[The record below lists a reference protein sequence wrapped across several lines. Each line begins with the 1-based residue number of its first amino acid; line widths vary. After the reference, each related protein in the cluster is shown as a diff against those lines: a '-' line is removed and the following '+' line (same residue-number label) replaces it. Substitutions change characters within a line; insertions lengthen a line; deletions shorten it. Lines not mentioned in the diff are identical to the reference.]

1 MSQQLSSVAARAA
14 SLLFALTL
22 TTAPTAQE
30 LHAQQTDSGSVFS
43 PLQWRNI
50 GPFRGG
56 RSVAATG
63 VRGQPDLYYVGY
75 TGGGVWKTEDRGL
88 TWRNITDGQLK
99 TGSVGAI
106 TVAPSDPNVI
116 YVGMGEHA
124 VRGVTTSAGD
134 GVYRSTDAGKTW
146 QHLGLEK
153 TQVISAIQVHP
164 KDPDLVYVAAQ
175 GNTHGPN
182 PERGIYRSRDGGKT
196 WSLIHTVSD
205 SAGASDLSMDPHNPR
220 ILYAGYWQHVRL
232 PWQVRSGGAGSGLWK
247 STDGGDTWKKLDKG
261 LPKVMGKTAIAV
273 SPVDGNTVWAMI
285 EAEDGGLFRS
295 DDAGATWRLTTA
307 NRLIRARAWYY
318 IEVVPDT
325 KDLETAYVLNAP
337 LTRSIDGGKTF
348 ASLDIPHGDTHGLW
362 INPDDSRLM
371 ILADD
376 GGGTITSNA
385 GQTWSSQE
393 NQPTAQFY
401 RVNTDHRFPYWV
413 YGGQQDNNSVAT
425 PSANFNAPGIGWKD
439 WFDAAGCESAY
450 LAFNRDDPRY
460 LYGGC
465 YQGIISEMD
474 TRNGTQRDIM
484 AYPTQGLASIPGE
497 QKYRFNWNAPI
508 VASDHNPSVLYHGAN
523 VVLRSTDR
531 GNTWTPISPDLTRN
545 EKAKQGPGG
554 APITNEGAGGE
565 VYNTIFTIAE
575 SPKQAGLIWVGTDDG
590 LIHLTRDGGSTW
602 ESVTPKGL
610 PESLINSIEASPHD
624 PATAY
629 AAVSRYKFN
638 DQTPHIYR
646 TTDYGKSWTHLVNGI
661 GPEAWVRVVRED
673 PIRKGLLY
681 AGTERG
687 FYLSFDGGQQWKPL
701 QFNLPVVAITDLQIN
716 GNDLVASTQ
725 GRAFWVLDDVTL
737 LRELT
742 PGTTPGVAVYSSGSA
757 PRVAAGGG
765 FSPSVPGFAANPPG
779 GAQLYLHLPQAPDSA
794 MRARL
799 EILDASGK
807 PIRTFVTRREKD
819 ASGKPVPADSIALSK
834 GMNRVAWD
842 FRHQGFEGVAGL
854 FTLGGTQGRLVA
866 PGRYTVQLTVGE
878 ASATINLEVR
888 PDPRFTHPAQAYVAQ
903 EQMAAT
909 LQGQLADLFDSVRK
923 LRAAREQ
930 MKAAVTRAE
939 GTSGHSELKAA
950 ADSLEKRMQEAEE
963 RLVQPKSTTFQDVVN
978 FTSKLDAQLLQLMG
992 TVDGAEPPLTAGQR
1006 ERFADLSRLWG
1017 GEKGQ
1022 VDQLLGA
1029 ALSAFNEMVQRL
1041 GVPAV
1046 VPSGQ

>member
-1 MSQQLSSVAARAA
+1 MSQKLSSVAARAA
-14 SLLFALTL
+14 SLLFALAL
-22 TTAPTAQE
+22 IAWSEVPKAV
-30 LHAQQTDSGSVFS
+30 AQQPDSGSMFS
-43 PLQWRNI
+43 PLRWRNI

-56 RSVAATG
+56 RSVTATG

-88 TWRNITDGQLK
+88 TWHSITDGQLK

-116 YVGMGEHA
+116 YLGMGEHA

-146 QHLGLEK
+146 KHLGLEK
-153 TQVISAIQVHP
+153 TQVTSTIRVHP
-164 KDPDLVYVAAQ
+164 NDPDLVYVAAQ

-182 PERGIYRSRDGGKT
+182 PERGIYRSRDGGKN

-247 STDGGDTWKKLDKG
+247 STDGGDTWTKLDKG
-261 LPKVMGKTAIAV
+261 LPRAMGKTAIAV

-318 IEVVPDT
+318 IEVVPDA
-325 KDLETAYVLNAP
+325 KDLETVYVLNAP

-348 ASLDIPHGDTHGLW
+348 TSLNIPHGDTHGLW

-376 GGGTITSNA
+376 GGGTITGNA

-439 WFDAAGCESAY
+439 WLDAAGCESAY
-450 LAFNRDDPRY
+450 LAFDRDDPRY

-474 TRNGTQRDIM
+474 TRNGSQRDIM
-484 AYPTQGLASIPGE
+484 AYPTQGLASIPSE

-531 GNTWTPISPDLTRN
+531 GNSWIPISPDLTRN
-545 EKAKQGPGG
+545 EKEKQGPGG
-554 APITNEGAGGE
+554 SPITNEGAGGE

-575 SPKQAGLIWVGTDDG
+575 SPRQAGLIWVGTDDG
-590 LIHLTRDGGSTW
+590 LIHLTRDGGTTW
-602 ESVTPKGL
+602 ENVTPKGL
-610 PESLINSIEASPHD
+610 PESMINSIEASPHD

-629 AAVSRYKFN
+629 AAVTRYKFN

-646 TTDYGKSWTHLVNGI
+646 TADYGKSWTRLVNGI

-673 PIRKGLLY
+673 PVRKGLLY

-687 FYLSFDGGQQWKPL
+687 FYVSFDGGQLWKQL
-701 QFNLPVVAITDLQIN
+701 QLNLPVVAITDLQIN

-742 PGTTPGVAVYSSGSA
+742 PGATPGVAVYSSGSA
-757 PRVAAGGG
+757 PRVAGGGG
-765 FSPSVPGFAANPPG
+765 FSPNVPGFAANPPG
-779 GAQLYLHLPQAPDSA
+779 GAQLYLHLPLAPDSTT
-794 MRARL
+794 RARL
-799 EILDASGK
+799 EILDGTGQV
-807 PIRTFVTRREKD
+807 IRTYVTRREKD
-819 ASGKPVPADSIALSK
+819 ASGKPVPADSISLNK

-842 FRHQGFEGVAGL
+842 FRHQGFESVAGL
-854 FTLGGTQGRLVA
+854 FTLGGAQGRLVTS
-866 PGRYTVQLTVGE
+866 GRYTVRLSVGD
-878 ASATINLEVR
+878 ASATTNLEVR
-888 PDPRFTHPAQAYVAQ
+888 ADPRFNHPAQAYAAQ
-903 EQMAAT
+903 ERMAAT
-909 LQGQLADLFDSVRK
+909 LQVHLADLFGYVRR
-923 LRAAREQ
+923 LRTAREQ
-930 MKAAVTRAE
+930 MKSAVTRAE
-939 GTSGHSELKAA
+939 GTPGHSELKAA
-950 ADSLEKRMQEAEE
+950 ADSLGKQMREAEE

-992 TVDGAEPPLTAGQR
+992 TVDGAEPPLTAGQQ
-1006 ERFADLSRLWG
+1006 ERFRDLERLWATEQSG
-1017 GEKGQ
+1017 LER
-1022 VDQLLGA
+1022 LLGA
-1029 ALSAFNEMVQRL
+1029 ELAAFNALVQRL
-1041 GVPAV
+1041 GIPAV
-1046 VPSGQ
+1046 VPR